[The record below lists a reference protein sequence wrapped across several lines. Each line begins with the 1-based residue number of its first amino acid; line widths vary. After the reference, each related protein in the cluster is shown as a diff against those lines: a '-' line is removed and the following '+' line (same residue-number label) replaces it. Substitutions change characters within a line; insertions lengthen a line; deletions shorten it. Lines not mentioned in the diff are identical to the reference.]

1 MAINQLFN
9 IASQRNFTEL
19 FEKVHYARH
28 TNNTHNTHNEDD
40 CKMALE
46 FCMTEN
52 FREGM
57 IVLFSAEH
65 AQYVLEANQ
74 KQKNQEGFKFLATL
88 KEMHDTEPSVKSCW
102 ENRLALTFSFGK
114 NRKVCQELIDDVLLR
129 YDIYVAEKMHKK
141 LSNVVRQ
148 HCVLGKSKK
157 M

>member
-28 TNNTHNTHNEDD
+28 ANNTHNEDD
-40 CKMALE
+40 YKMALQ

-74 KQKNQEGFKFLATL
+74 KQKKQEGFKFLATL
-88 KEMHDTEPSVKSCW
+88 KEMHDTEPSVKACW
-102 ENRLALTFSFGK
+102 EDRLALTFSFGK

-141 LSNVVRQ
+141 LSNIVGQ
-148 HCVLGKSKK
+148 HCALGKSKK

>member
-28 TNNTHNTHNEDD
+28 TNNTHNEDD

-88 KEMHDTEPSVKSCW
+88 KEMHDTEPSVKACW

-129 YDIYVAEKMHKK
+129 YNIYVAEKMHKK
-141 LSNVVRQ
+141 LSNVVGQ